1 MSRRVRRLIPL
12 AAALV
17 VLVPAGIAAAAATD
31 PQIKIDPV
39 DQAWADSIVLR
50 SADLGKGWKIDR
62 TGGVAGGD
70 ESSGDSTWC
79 PEGTPSE
86 PDLTI
91 TGGSASPGFKRKDDS
106 SVSSYAFVWQ
116 TAEQAQ
122 ADWERTQA
130 TMTALIDCFASLFE
144 TASTHAVKAS
154 VTAKGVVP
162 IPAVAPRTAAY
173 RIKVL
178 FKPGVRGKKTK
189 KKSPPWVVSMDFILL
204 GNGRTSVFVLI
215 NSAGSRAFSPA
226 FEQSLAARLAA
237 RMIQDPAATPAP

>member
-1 MSRRVRRLIPL
+1 MSRCVRRLIPF

-17 VLVPAGIAAAAATD
+17 VLGAAGIAVASATD
-31 PQIKIDPV
+31 PQVKIGPV
-39 DQAWADSIVLR
+39 DQAWADSIVLT
-50 SADLGKGWKIDR
+50 SADLGKGWAIDR

-91 TGGSASPGFKRKDDS
+91 TGGSASPDFKRKDDS

-130 TMTALIDCFASLFE
+130 TMPALIDCFASLFE
-144 TASTHAVKAS
+144 NVSTHAVTAS
-154 VTAKGVVP
+154 VTSRGVVP

-173 RIKVL
+173 RIKIL
-178 FKPGVRGKKTK
+178 FKPGVRGKKK
-189 KKSPPWVVSMDFILL
+189 KRKSPPWVVSMDFILL
-204 GNGRTSVFVLI
+204 GNGRTSVFLLM
-215 NSAGSRAFSPA
+215 NSAGGRTFSPA
-226 FEQSLAARLAA
+226 IEQSLAAKLAA
-237 RMIQDPAATPAP
+237 RLTPDPAATRTP